1 LLVLQVLFLSST
13 SSRFFMHTG
22 ENSSKQTLDQII
34 DPTGGQS
41 VAQPTNPAQSYLW
54 AVGLDSSLHPVGKLL
69 GDRYLVHDLQIVS
82 DTQQYNL
89 PECPDEFS
97 LQVTAYLKLSC
108 FPLNFPRPYALL
120 SLDSEATGTVL
131 SAQSQLTE
139 DRVTEENLTLILENV
154 PILPSGK
161 LMPTLAESWQDATPL
176 RQVNWLWQIL
186 QIWQPLVEFRM
197 SSTLLE
203 PYLARIDGCWVRFLE
218 LRSDAERGSL
228 SQLGEF
234 WKNLLEGTKP
244 EIEEDLVELFFGMAR
259 GETKLDGAIA
269 TLDRINNRL
278 IQTQPLAT
286 KVATATDPGT
296 RRTHNEDSC
305 YPVPNQVDDTA
316 SYLRDRVVIICDGLG
331 GHEGGEVASS
341 MAIKTLEQQLQV
353 LLRQVESSDQPFGA
367 NTFMAQLNAIVRLV
381 NDQIVALNDQQ
392 HRQAQQRM
400 GTTLVMA
407 VIPRPQGQ
415 PINQVFVVNVGD
427 SRLYWINNRNCY
439 QVTIDDD
446 VANRDVILGF
456 NLPAYAMQRID
467 AGSLT
472 QAMGTRS
479 GENLVPTIQRLL
491 IDEACILLLCS
502 DGLSDYERVPELWRS
517 LVLPLLIGSQ
527 PLEKTTK
534 AVLDQ
539 GNLRNGHDN
548 ITVGIIQCQF
558 VAPEQAI
565 ASGLISA
572 KPTSPELIISP
583 TSSSGSLTDKTL
595 ETSNPDLDSQPIDFK
610 ESERKSETQT
620 SSTSAL
626 NINNRGFLIGL
637 ILLILCFGVGIA
649 VALVNSQNQQSE
661 VVPVQPPVQLPK

>member
-1 LLVLQVLFLSST
+1 
-13 SSRFFMHTG
+13 MHTG

-41 VAQPTNPAQSYLW
+41 IAQPANPAKSYLW
-54 AVGLDSSLHPVGKLL
+54 AVELGSTYPVGKLL
-69 GDRYLVHDLQIVS
+69 GDRYLVHDRQIVS
-82 DTQQYNL
+82 DTQPYSL

-108 FPLNFPRPYALL
+108 FPLNLPRPYALL
-120 SLDSEATGTVL
+120 SLDLEATKTV
-131 SAQSQLTE
+131 SVAQSQQTE

-154 PILPSGK
+154 PILPNGK

-176 RQVNWLWQIL
+176 RQINWLWQIL

-197 SSTLLE
+197 SSTLFE
-203 PYLARIDGCWVRFLE
+203 PHLARVDGCWVRFLE
-218 LRSDAERGSL
+218 LRSDAERGNL

-234 WKNLLEGTKP
+234 WKDLIEGTKP
-244 EIEEDLVELFFGMAR
+244 EIAEDLVELFFGMAR
-259 GETKLDGAIA
+259 SEIKLDGAIA
-269 TLDRINNRL
+269 TLDRLNASL
-278 IQTQPLAT
+278 TQTQTLAT

-305 YPVPNQVDDTA
+305 YPVPNRADDTS
-316 SYLRDRVVIICDGLG
+316 SYLCDRVVIICDGLG

-353 LLRQVESSDQPFGA
+353 LLRQVESSDQPFDA
-367 NTFMAQLNAIVRLV
+367 NAFMAQLNAIVRVV
-381 NDQIVALNDQQ
+381 NDQIVALNDDQ

-415 PINQVFVVNVGD
+415 LINQVFVVNVGD

-527 PLEKTTK
+527 TLEKTTK

-558 VAPEQAI
+558 VIPDPI
-565 ASGLISA
+565 ASGLIAESISSVSTTPSIA
-572 KPTSPELIISP
+572 SSDSLIEN
-583 TSSSGSLTDKTL
+583 KTL
-595 ETSNPDLDSQPIDFK
+595 ESLDSQSINLKKP
-610 ESERKSETQT
+610 EGKSEPQT
-620 SSTSAL
+620 SLVSIL
-626 NINNRGFLIGL
+626 NIDNRGLLIGL
-637 ILLILCFGVGIA
+637 ILLIVCFGVGIA
-649 VALVNSQNQQSE
+649 AALVNSQNQQSE
-661 VVPVQPPVQLPK
+661 IIPIQTPVQPATKP